1 MTTLLLVRHGETDW
15 NRDHR
20 WQGHSDPPLN
30 QRGREQAR
38 ALAETLEAVD
48 VVYASDL
55 ARARETAEIL
65 AAQLGV
71 PVRVDARLRERD
83 FGTWEG
89 RTTAELEHADAEAFA
104 RWRAGEGHGADD
116 AEPYVEFFARV
127 RSFVEDV
134 VERHPADSVLI
145 VAHGGSVRAVLALAD
160 GVDFASAHASI
171 PSVANCSLSRC
182 AVREGKLAR
191 LD

>member
-20 WQGHSDPPLN
+20 WQGHADPPLN
-30 QRGREQAR
+30 DRGREQAR
-38 ALAETLEAVD
+38 ELAAELERPD
-48 VVYASDL
+48 VIYASDL
-55 ARARETAEIL
+55 SRARETAEIL
-65 AAQLGV
+65 AASNGA
-71 PVRVDARLRERD
+71 PVRIDARLRERY
-83 FGTWEG
+83 FGAWEG
-89 RTTAELEHADAEAFA
+89 RTSAELEAERGDAFA

-116 AEPYVEFFARV
+116 AEPYVEFAGRV

-134 VERHPADSVLI
+134 VERHPDEEVLV
-145 VAHGGSVRAVLALAD
+145 VAHGGSIRAILALAD
-160 GVDFASAHASI
+160 GIDFASAHASI
-171 PSVANCSLSRC
+171 PSVANCSLARC

>member
-30 QRGREQAR
+30 ERGREQAR
-38 ALAETLEAVD
+38 DLAKTLEAAD
-48 VVYASDL
+48 VIYASDL

-65 AAQLGV
+65 ADRLAL
-71 PVRVDARLRERD
+71 PLRLDARLRERN
-83 FGTWEG
+83 FGAWEG
-89 RTTAELEHADAEAFA
+89 LTSTQIEEQQGESFL
-104 RWRAGEGHGADD
+104 RWRSGDGHGADD
-116 AEPYVEFFARV
+116 AEPYAEFFARV
-127 RSFVEDV
+127 SSFVEEIAD
-134 VERHPADSVLI
+134 RHPGKTVLV
-145 VAHGGSVRAVLALAD
+145 VAHGGSVRAVLALAE
-160 GVDFASAHASI
+160 GVDFVSAHASI
-171 PSVANCSLSRC
+171 PSVANCSVSRC